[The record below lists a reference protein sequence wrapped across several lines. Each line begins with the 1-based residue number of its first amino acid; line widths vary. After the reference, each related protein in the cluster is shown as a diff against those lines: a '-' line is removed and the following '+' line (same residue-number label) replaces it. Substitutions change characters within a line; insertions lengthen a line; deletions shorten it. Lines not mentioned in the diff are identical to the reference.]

1 MTEEQ
6 LLREAKLYGAE
17 DPEELTYGEL
27 AELLE
32 LGAERERR
40 FLQGLALVAYRHA
53 ALTARALA
61 GRELP
66 AVGEAF
72 PFWTEEELQ
81 AAKLERCRRKK
92 RRQRTQR
99 PVCTAQHRR
108 RQQPPPAHHKTG
120 EAGRHIQRP
129 SIRNGV
135 EEKHQIQI
143 NYHAPSPLPP

>member
-17 DPEELTYGEL
+17 APEELTYGEL

-66 AVGEAF
+66 PDDG
-72 PFWTEEELQ
+72 TS
-81 AAKLERCRRKK
+81 
-92 RRQRTQR
+92 RRQ
-99 PVCTAQHRR
+99 
-108 RQQPPPAHHKTG
+108 
-120 EAGRHIQRP
+120 AGRRGGQQWQTIRP
-129 SIRNGV
+129 WSGPRR
-135 EEKHQIQI
+135 
-143 NYHAPSPLPP
+143 S

>member
-61 GRELP
+61 GRERP
-66 AVGEAF
+66 SPSG
-72 PFWTEEELQ
+72 Q
-81 AAKLERCRRKK
+81 RRSCRR
-92 RRQRTQR
+92 
-99 PVCTAQHRR
+99 PSWSA
-108 RQQPPPAHHKTG
+108 A
-120 EAGRHIQRP
+120 AG
-129 SIRNGV
+129 
-135 EEKHQIQI
+135 
-143 NYHAPSPLPP
+143 

>member
-17 DPEELTYGEL
+17 EPEELTYGEL
-27 AELLE
+27 VELLE

-66 AVGEAF
+66 SVGEAF
-72 PFWTEEELQ
+72 PFWTEEELR
-81 AAKLERCRRKK
+81 AAKLERCRRMME
-92 RRQRTQR
+92 RRA
-99 PVCTAQHRR
+99 VRR
-108 RQQPPPAHHKTG
+108 GREEDGNESGSDHAANERNHQSPQQP
-120 EAGRHIQRP
+120 
-129 SIRNGV
+129 
-135 EEKHQIQI
+135 
-143 NYHAPSPLPP
+143 APGL

>member
-17 DPEELTYGEL
+17 APEELTYGEL

-66 AVGEAF
+66 PVGEAF
-72 PFWTEEELQ
+72 PFWTEEELR
-81 AAKLERCRRKK
+81 AAKLERCRRMMERRAVRRGGEEDSNGK
-92 RRQRTQR
+92 RSGHGAGPGEAEDPQR
-99 PVCTAQHRR
+99 P
-108 RQQPPPAHHKTG
+108 
-120 EAGRHIQRP
+120 
-129 SIRNGV
+129 
-135 EEKHQIQI
+135 
-143 NYHAPSPLPP
+143 AP